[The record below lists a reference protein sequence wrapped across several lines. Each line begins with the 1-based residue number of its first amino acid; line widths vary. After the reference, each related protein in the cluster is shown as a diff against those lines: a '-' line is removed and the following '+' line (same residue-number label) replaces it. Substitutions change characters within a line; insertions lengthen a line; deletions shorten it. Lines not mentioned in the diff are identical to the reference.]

1 MKSHSRSNNYLH
13 LCLLAIL
20 VASLPFLSTHKF
32 TFLISRLAIIGMSI
46 NWLWQLIAA
55 KGNVI
60 FWSNKLL
67 ISFCICFILIL
78 ISTFYSTNTTNALT
92 SLEKSLF
99 VFWIPL
105 IVLTSPTLDLKKT
118 KLLLK
123 IFSASVFLASLI
135 CLGHAVH
142 RNNYFEVFKDPNW
155 FYFSYSDLTEII
167 SIQPI
172 YLALY
177 VSFTIFIVLF
187 LAASSWRKKAPVFK
201 GLIIAFLLYLFLFLF
216 LLSGRA
222 SIVATILILIAA
234 VFWFFLNRRKFY
246 SGLMAIISL
255 VIISGLLVYNLPIM
269 KDRFFE
275 AFGLEKTST
284 WVYGDPQ
291 NRKPLPEARII
302 KWQSALHII
311 TENWLF
317 GVGVGD
323 VQNELNKEYEA
334 VGFLLGVNERF
345 NTHNQF
351 LQTWVGTGMIG
362 LVALLSTFFFGFRNA
377 IRTRNYIFLS
387 FLALFFL
394 CSITESTLERQ
405 AGALM
410 YTLFSCLFYSTSSE
424 EPVKST
430 KDMVHELRA

>member
-1 MKSHSRSNNYLH
+1 
-13 LCLLAIL
+13 
-20 VASLPFLSTHKF
+20 
-32 TFLISRLAIIGMSI
+32 MSI
-46 NWLWQLIAA
+46 NWLWQRIAA

-67 ISFCICFILIL
+67 ISFCIYFILIF
-78 ISTFYSTNTTNALT
+78 ISTFYSANTANALN

-99 VFWIPL
+99 VLWIPL
-105 IVLTSPTLDLKKT
+105 LLLTSPTLDLQKT
-118 KLLLK
+118 ELLLK

-135 CLGHAVH
+135 CLGYAVH
-142 RNNYFEVFKDPNW
+142 RNNYSEVFTDPNW

-172 YLALY
+172 YLSLY
-177 VSFTIFIVLF
+177 VSFTIFIVLI
-187 LAASSWRKKAPVFK
+187 LGASSWRNKGPVFK
-201 GLIIAFLLYLFLFLF
+201 GLMIAFLFYLFFFLF

-222 SIVATILILIAA
+222 SIVATILILTIA
-234 VFWFFLNRRKFY
+234 VFWYFLSRRKFY
-246 SGLMAIISL
+246 SGLMAIFSL
-255 VIISGLLVYNLPIM
+255 IMISGLLVYNLPIV

-275 AFGLEKTST
+275 AFGLDKTST

-302 KWQSALHII
+302 KWQSALNII
-311 TENWLF
+311 KESWLF

-323 VQNELNKEYEA
+323 VQDALNKEYET
-334 VGFLLGVNERF
+334 VGFLSGVNERF

-351 LQTWVGTGMIG
+351 LQTWAGTGIVG
-362 LVALLSTFFFGFRNA
+362 LITLLSTFFYSFRNA
-377 IRTRNYIFLS
+377 IRTRSYLVLC

-405 AGALM
+405 DGSLM
-410 YTLFSCLFYSTSSE
+410 YILFSCLFYSNSSE
-424 EPVKST
+424 E
-430 KDMVHELRA
+430 L